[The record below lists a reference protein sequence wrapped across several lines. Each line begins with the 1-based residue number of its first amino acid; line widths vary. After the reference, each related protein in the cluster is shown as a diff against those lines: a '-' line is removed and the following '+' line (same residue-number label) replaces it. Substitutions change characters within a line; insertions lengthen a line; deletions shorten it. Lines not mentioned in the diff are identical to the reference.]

1 MVATFSS
8 DFEAEEVII
17 FEGRIGGPLFFVEE
31 SGRRQLWS
39 LVFKRMFIVCVLV
52 FSAGFL
58 VNTEVKN
65 VFFYEQTQ
73 RSQAGTEKT

>member
-1 MVATFSS
+1 MAATFSS

-31 SGRRQLWS
+31 SGRWPLWS
-39 LVFKRMFIVCVLV
+39 LVFKRMFIVLMCPS

-58 VNTEVKN
+58 VNTEVKMS
-65 VFFYEQTQ
+65 FSMSRRKGYKKE
-73 RSQAGTEKT
+73 RKR